1 MSLGN
6 PFQNLLDDFIP
17 SITDELLRNVIFSG
31 DLSQIENFE
40 EIFHPNILIYIP
52 TQIKPIR
59 KKEITT
65 LIIVLIKTIKK

>member
-6 PFQNLLDDFIP
+6 PFHNILDDFIP

-40 EIFHPNILIYIP
+40 EIFHPNLLY
-52 TQIKPIR
+52 
-59 KKEITT
+59 
-65 LIIVLIKTIKK
+65 LL